1 MRRYMKQKMTDVCD
15 SVTPRRKDKSFQSDG
30 WKETMKERERYTKT
44 GQTGNQRGILCEG
57 DDISRAVKVALMI
70 RHKQEREGLPLPRS
84 ECSLHH
90 KERAGG
96 LFHKNRRRESAHCPP
111 TSSSTI
117 VTLSADPA
125 AQPSLVQSVSTLR
138 AASKANKQGPPQYLR
153 KQLFLPLE

>member
-1 MRRYMKQKMTDVCD
+1 MRFCHSEEEGQKFPVRRMERDNEGKREIYKDRTNRKSEGN
-15 SVTPRRKDKSFQSDG
+15 SVR
-30 WKETMKERERYTKT
+30 
-44 GQTGNQRGILCEG
+44 G